1 VDVKDPV
8 APRERAG
15 VTLEQVAEV
24 AGVSRATVS
33 RVVNGSPLV
42 SQGVKEAVE
51 AAAERLGYVPNRA
64 ARSLVTR
71 RSDSIGLVIAEPM
84 TLLFGDPFFPKVL
97 RGVTEVARAHDL
109 QLVLFMPQSMADFE
123 RLVGYASAGHVDGML
138 FVSLHGADPTPA
150 RIAERGV
157 PVVLCARPLQPMD
170 VSWVDADNVAGA
182 ASAVGHL
189 VESGRTRVAT
199 VAGPQDMVP
208 GRDRLLGWRT
218 ALEASGLEVDPSLA
232 EPAADF
238 THEAGTMAME
248 ALLER
253 RPELDAVFAASELLA
268 LGALR
273 ALKDAGRR
281 VPEDVAVA
289 GFDDS
294 PLAATADPPLTTVLQ
309 PIEEMGRVM
318 ARMLL
323 TAIETGDRTARSKVL
338 GTELIVRASTTGGD
352 DRRTTPT
359 TA

>member
-1 VDVKDPV
+1 MKDPV

-15 VTLEQVAEV
+15 VTLEQVAEL

-42 SQGVKEAVE
+42 SQTVKETVE

-71 RSDSIGLVIAEPM
+71 RSDSIGLVIAEPT
-84 TLLFGDPFFPKVL
+84 TLLFGDPFFPKVV
-97 RGVTEVARAHDL
+97 RGVTEVVRAHDL
-109 QLVLFMPQSMADFE
+109 QLVLFMPQSLADSV

-150 RIAERGV
+150 RIAARGV
-157 PVVLCARPLQPMD
+157 PVVLCGRPMEALD
-170 VSWVDADNVAGA
+170 VCWVDADNAGGA
-182 ASAVGHL
+182 ASAVTHL
-189 VESGRTRVAT
+189 IESGRSRVAT
-199 VAGPQDMVP
+199 VAGPQDMVA
-208 GRDRLLGWRT
+208 GRDRLLGWRR
-218 ALEASGLEVDPSLA
+218 AVEARGGGADPGLA

-238 THEAGTMAME
+238 THEAGTMAMR

-253 RPELDAVFAASELLA
+253 RPDIDAVFAASELLA
-268 LGALR
+268 LGAMR
-273 ALKDAGRR
+273 ALRDAGRR

-294 PLAATADPPLTTVLQ
+294 AIASTADPPLTTVLQ

-323 TAIETGDRTARSKVL
+323 TAIESGDCTPRNKVL
-338 GTELIVRASTTGGD
+338 GTELIVRASTTGG
-352 DRRTTPT
+352 
-359 TA
+359 

>member
-8 APRERAG
+8 VPRERAG

-42 SQGVKEAVE
+42 SQAVKEAVE
-51 AAAERLGYVPNRA
+51 AAAERLGYIPNRA

-71 RSDSIGLVIAEPM
+71 RSDSVGLVIAEPT
-84 TLLFGDPFFPKVL
+84 TLLFGDPFFPKIV
-97 RGVTEVARAHDL
+97 RGVTEVVRAHDL
-109 QLVLFMPQSMADFE
+109 QLVLFMPQSVADSE

-138 FVSLHGADPTPA
+138 FVSLHGADTTPA
-150 RIAERGV
+150 RIAQRGV
-157 PVVLCARPLQPMD
+157 PVVLCARPLQPME
-170 VSWVDADNVAGA
+170 VSWVDADNAAGA
-182 ASAVGHL
+182 ASAAAHL

-208 GRDRLLGWRT
+208 GKDRLLGWRR
-218 ALEASGLEVDPSLA
+218 ALEASGLGVDPGLA

-238 THEAGTMAME
+238 THEAGAKAMR

-268 LGALR
+268 LGAMR
-273 ALKDAGRR
+273 ALREVGRR
-281 VPEDVAVA
+281 MPEDVAVA
-289 GFDDS
+289 AFDDS
-294 PLAATADPPLTTVLQ
+294 AIASTTDPPLTTVLQ

-323 TAIETGDRTARSKVL
+323 TAIETGDRTPRNKVL
-338 GTELIVRASTTGGD
+338 GTELIVRASTARG
-352 DRRTTPT
+352 
-359 TA
+359 